1 MFRSDWRGS
10 PHRSRFHEP
19 PSAVPTRRIP
29 VEPASLEPRPRGR
42 PAEATEPSRA
52 RPPEPEGSRPLQFVD
67 DDPGE
72 ASHRSEKEALK
83 KALADLQAAEGRV
96 ARDAERVYD
105 ETRARLIRELFP
117 VLDNL
122 DRTLAASGD
131 DSTPLVAGVRIV
143 RLQLEQ
149 VLTRFGVERIEAK
162 GEQFD
167 PSLHEAIATLPV
179 EPEDIGRVVEE
190 IEAGYRYGGK
200 LLRAARVVVGAA
212 RRD

>member
-10 PHRSRFHEP
+10 PHRARFHAP
-19 PSAVPTRRIP
+19 PSTGPAQRIP
-29 VEPASLEPRPRGR
+29 LEPRPPEPQPRLR
-42 PAEATEPSRA
+42 PTGAVQPSVA
-52 RPPEPEGSRPLQFVD
+52 RPPEPERFRPLQVVD

-72 ASHRSEKEALK
+72 TAKLSEKEALK
-83 KALADLQAAEGRV
+83 RALADLQAAEGRV

-105 ETRARLIRELFP
+105 ETRAKLIRELFP

-131 DSTPLVAGVRIV
+131 DTAPLVAGVRMV

-149 VLTRFGVERIEAK
+149 VLTRFGVERIDAK

-167 PSLHEAIATLPV
+167 PSVHEAIATVPAESADV
-179 EPEDIGRVVEE
+179 GRVVEE
-190 IEAGYRYGGK
+190 VEAGYRYGGK
-200 LLRAARVVVGAA
+200 LLRAARVVVGAPQ
-212 RRD
+212 R